1 MRRPGGSVATPRSL
15 ACSAAFTT
23 VARNQ
28 NPSLA
33 RDPGRRLRYTRCMAS
48 RRLLGCLPLVAL
60 AVCASTACKDKDKV
74 DVAGTTT
81 SAADLDRRCVQLGK
95 VCGDKG
101 KHVEKIID
109 ECKQAAKKQV
119 ENGCTD
125 KVIAAYDCYE
135 RELCGSGDKVWT
147 IEDLRLLATRHS
159 KCVAEQDASRAC
171 AEKK

>member
-1 MRRPGGSVATPRSL
+1 
-15 ACSAAFTT
+15 
-23 VARNQ
+23 
-28 NPSLA
+28 
-33 RDPGRRLRYTRCMAS
+33 MAP
-48 RRLLGCLPLVAL
+48 RRLLGCLPVVAL
-60 AVCASTACKDKDKV
+60 AVCASTACKDKDKDKV